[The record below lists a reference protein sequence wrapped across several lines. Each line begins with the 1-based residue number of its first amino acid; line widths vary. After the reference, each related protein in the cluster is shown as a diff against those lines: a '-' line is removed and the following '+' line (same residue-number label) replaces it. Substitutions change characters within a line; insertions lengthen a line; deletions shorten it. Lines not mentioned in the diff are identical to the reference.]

1 MTGVKNKL
9 FIIIQIPYKSM
20 SGIFLPLKKQFFFNK
35 SLNLSIKNLTDF
47 ENCGL

>member
-20 SGIFLPLKKQFFFNK
+20 SGIFLPLKKTIF
-35 SLNLSIKNLTDF
+35 SIKA
-47 ENCGL
+47 